1 MLPAWLRGEASRA
14 RLASRERPK
23 PAGALGLL
31 HRWGEGISFIRHQ
44 LGSLATPGRESHF
57 SPGETEAQK
66 GEVFCPATAQE
77 LSLAGTQ
84 GPEGPTQPSSSFLP
98 VQFLF
103 LVLRYCDERS
113 FSSHTSYA
121 RLGGGWASDRSFP
134 PSPCPP
140 HLRPF
145 RDQGP
150 ELQEQAEERH
160 PPTLPMLLSA
170 QLEVL

>member
-14 RLASRERPK
+14 RPASRERPK
-23 PAGALGLL
+23 PAGGSGLL
-31 HRWGEGISFIRHQ
+31 HQWGEGISFIRHQ

-121 RLGGGWASDRSFP
+121 RLGGAGPLTAASLRPPAP
-134 PSPCPP
+134 PSPP
-140 HLRPF
+140 
-145 RDQGP
+145 
-150 ELQEQAEERH
+150 
-160 PPTLPMLLSA
+160 LP
-170 QLEVL
+170 